1 MKAKLIFK
9 LPEEA
14 LEFETCSKA
23 SDLAYILWELSYN
36 VKRSLI
42 KHKEVSEEYEN
53 GVNAVYDRLSEL
65 LDEHSIN
72 LDNLVR

>member
-1 MKAKLIFK
+1 MKAKLVFK
-9 LPEEA
+9 LPEES

-36 VKRSLI
+36 VKRDLI
-42 KHKEVSEEYEN
+42 KHSDVSHDYEM
-53 GVNAVYDRLSEL
+53 GVLAVYIKLYEL
-65 LDEHSIN
+65 LDEHNIN